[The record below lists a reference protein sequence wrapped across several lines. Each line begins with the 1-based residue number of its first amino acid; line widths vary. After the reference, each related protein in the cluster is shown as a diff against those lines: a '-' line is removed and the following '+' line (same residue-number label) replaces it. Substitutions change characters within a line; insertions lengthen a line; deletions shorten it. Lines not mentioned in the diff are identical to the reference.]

1 MEMEAAFL
9 EQIQENRGIILKL
22 VGLYAN
28 TEEERKDMFQEIL
41 FQAWK
46 GFAGFRG
53 DSKFSTWLYRISL
66 NTLLTTQRKANR
78 IEYRDGIEEMQL
90 SDEHD
95 STRKENAHLLRQAVR
110 RLPETERAM
119 ITLHFDGYSN
129 PEIAEIMGIT
139 VNNATVKLHRIKNQL
154 INQLQP
160 QLS

>member
-1 MEMEAAFL
+1 MQTETAFL
-9 EQIQENRGIILKL
+9 EQVQSNQGIIRKL

-28 TEEERKDMFQEIL
+28 SEEERKDLYQEIL

-46 GFAGFRG
+46 GFSSFRG

-66 NTLLTTQRKANR
+66 NTILTSQRKAGR
-78 IEYRDGIEEMQL
+78 VEYRETVDDAPL
-90 SDEHD
+90 AEHHD
-95 STRKENAHLLRQAVR
+95 ALKNENSRMLRMAIRQ
-110 RLPETERAM
+110 LPETERAI
-119 ITLHFDGYSN
+119 ITLHLDGYAN

-139 VNNATVKLHRIKNQL
+139 PNNATVKLHRIKNQL